1 MLYGLQK
8 NHTAFFVLKRVENP
22 NIQELQLKK
31 DNKRKS
37 SIKNWH
43 NTKRKILCII

>member
-1 MLYGLQK
+1 MICK
-8 NHTAFFVLKRVENP
+8 NMQHIFCLKRVEDLD
-22 NIQELQLKK
+22 IQELQLKK

>member
-1 MLYGLQK
+1 MICKKTYSI
-8 NHTAFFVLKRVENP
+8 FFCLKRVEDRD
-22 NIQELQLKK
+22 IQELQLKK

>member
-1 MLYGLQK
+1 MLCK
-8 NHTAFFVLKRVENP
+8 KHAAFFCLKRVEDFD
-22 NIQELQLKK
+22 IQELQLKK